1 MSSSEAPENK
11 VSIESGTFE
20 ASPASESQQPR
31 GAALAERIQSKVRRL
46 GTRDAWLGP
55 FGFGELFMPRWDP
68 YDWFGRWR
76 KEDEKEK
83 QEQEVPFYPVNG
95 EMPIL
100 LGAISGLQHCLAML
114 AGLITPPIVLSSSL
128 NLDPETSSYLVSASL
143 ITSGIL
149 SLVQITRIPLVKGYQ
164 LGTGIL
170 SVVGT
175 SFATLSS
182 SNAVINNMYSDG
194 TCPVVDGKRQP
205 CPDGYGH
212 LLGTA
217 ALCSLLEVLLSLV
230 PIRVLQRLFPRVVT
244 GVVILLIGV
253 AQIGESGVLNW
264 AGGSNGCNSRSEGGA
279 ATPCQD
285 PRGLLWGSPDYLGL
299 GFLAFFVIL
308 VVEVFGSPVM
318 RCASVVIG
326 LLFPLVV
333 AGPTGYV
340 GRENIDAAKPIT
352 FLWVHTFKLRIY
364 PQAIL
369 PFLAVYVSLA
379 MEAIGDVT
387 ASSEASRLSTAGP
400 EFEARIQGGIM
411 ADAMNGWLSALFT
424 ITPMSVFA
432 QNNAIIAL
440 TQIASRQSGYWC
452 CFWLILFGILGKIAG
467 CIRAIPSSV
476 IGGVTSFLFMSVAVS
491 GLSVLS
497 KVPINRR
504 NRFVLTSSLMFG
516 FGTMLVPKWFA
527 FLFTYSGPNQALK
540 GFLQSLEI
548 VLETPFLLAGLVAMV
563 VNLILPYEHGE
574 REAEEQMHRL
584 EVIAG
589 EPELFSSGADKPFVE
604 QHDWRPEQREQR
616 LD

>member
-1 MSSSEAPENK
+1 MC
-11 VSIESGTFE
+11 I
-20 ASPASESQQPR
+20 
-31 GAALAERIQSKVRRL
+31 
-46 GTRDAWLGP
+46 RD
-55 FGFGELFMPRWDP
+55 R
-68 YDWFGRWR
+68 
-76 KEDEKEK
+76 
-83 QEQEVPFYPVNG
+83 FYPVNG

-352 FLWVHTFKLRIY
+352 LLWVHTFKLRIY

-497 KVPINRR
+497 
-504 NRFVLTSSLMFG
+504 LSL
-516 FGTMLVPKWFA
+516 
-527 FLFTYSGPNQALK
+527 
-540 GFLQSLEI
+540 I
-548 VLETPFLLAGLVAMV
+548 H
-563 VNLILPYEHGE
+563 I
-574 REAEEQMHRL
+574 
-584 EVIAG
+584 
-589 EPELFSSGADKPFVE
+589 
-604 QHDWRPEQREQR
+604 
-616 LD
+616 